1 MPSKITPTDLA
12 KLQQVDW
19 KTIGI
24 QLAGYARWKARRLHW
39 RTGGFEDLPKGKTP
53 EDIAAEAIEKALDGT
68 RALNFETNNEL
79 LDCLK
84 SIVDSDINHL
94 AHSADNIRQRTGLQN
109 QDGEELRDKMEFEAV
124 RQNYNDLISQQPSDP
139 GTQIVKS
146 DEQEAERRIDSLFK
160 SLSDDKGLT
169 EVLEAILEG
178 ETKPKDIADRLKT
191 SVSDINN
198 RLKRIRRHA
207 YKISSSAMPQTTE
220 REMR

>member
-24 QLAGYARWKARRLHW
+24 QLAGYARWKARRLRW
-39 RTGGFEDLPKGKTP
+39 RTGGAEDLAKGKTP

-94 AHSADNIRQRTGLQN
+94 AHSADNIRQGTGLQN

-139 GTQIVKS
+139 GEQIIKS
-146 DEQEAERRIDSLFK
+146 DEQEAEGRIDSLFK
-160 SLSDDKGLT
+160 SLSDEKALT

-178 ETKPKDIADRLKT
+178 ETKPKDIAERLGA

-207 YKISSSAMPQTTE
+207 YKISSPAMSQTTE
-220 REMR
+220 REM

>member
-1 MPSKITPTDLA
+1 MPSKIAPTDLA

-24 QLAGYARWKARRLHW
+24 QLAGYARWKARRLRW
-39 RTGGFEDLPKGKTP
+39 RTRGVDDLAKGKTP

-68 RALNFETNNEL
+68 RALNFTNNEL

-94 AHSADNIRQRTGLQN
+94 AHSADNIRQVTGLQN
-109 QDGEELRDKMEFEAV
+109 QNGEELRDKMEFDAV

-139 GTQIVKS
+139 GEQIVES

-160 SLSDDKGLT
+160 SLSDDMGLT

-178 ETKPKDIADRLKT
+178 ETKPKDIADRLNT

-207 YKISSSAMPQTTE
+207 RKVSSLAISQTTE

>member
-1 MPSKITPTDLA
+1 MTPTDLA

-39 RTGGFEDLPKGKTP
+39 RTGGSEDLAKGKTP

-94 AHSADNIRQRTGLQN
+94 AHSADNIRQRSGLQN
-109 QDGEELRDKMEFEAV
+109 QNGEELRDKIEFEAV

-139 GTQIVKS
+139 GEQIVKS

-160 SLSDDKGLT
+160 SLSDDKCLT

-207 YKISSSAMPQTTE
+207 YKISPRAMSQTNE